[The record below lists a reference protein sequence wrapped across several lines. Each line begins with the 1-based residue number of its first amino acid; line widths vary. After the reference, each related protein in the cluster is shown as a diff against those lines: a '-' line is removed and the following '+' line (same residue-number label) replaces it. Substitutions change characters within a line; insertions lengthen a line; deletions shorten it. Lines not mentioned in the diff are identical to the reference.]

1 MKPRPT
7 LGEHLKNAAR
17 MRRPDSPCLDEQ
29 QAVAFYSG
37 SLSQEE
43 VEGVRNHLADCAAC
57 LDLAREARQF
67 VEAMSGPVDAP
78 PNQTAVE
85 GASRAPVRSQP
96 LTRRS
101 LWQTLRAY
109 LRVSPALAF
118 SVAAAVVVLAGSA
131 LLIAEVFRLQN
142 QLQNMQAAQGEKDRQ
157 LQELNQELAQ
167 ERARVEQLT
176 AELQGHTGTP
186 PQPDREPAR
195 VVDQRPSDK
204 TGREP
209 QRDRTGIAAFVLTP
223 SLVRDVT
230 RNKPFELS
238 ATTTQVELHVS
249 LGPDYYKSYRA
260 LLKTY
265 DGEQKL
271 SKSGLKAQSTASG
284 KRLVVIIPASLLD
297 KRDYVL
303 RLIGVGRKGDQEEL
317 DQYPFSVVKK

>member
-7 LGEHLKNAAR
+7 LGEHLKNVAR
-17 MRRPDSPCLDEQ
+17 MRRPASPCLDEQ

-43 VEGVRNHLADCAAC
+43 AEGVRNHLADCPAC
-57 LDLAREARQF
+57 LDLAREAQQF
-67 VEAMSGPVDAP
+67 VEAMSGPVDVP
-78 PNQTAVE
+78 PTQTVVE
-85 GASRAPVRSQP
+85 PASRGPAWSPPSK
-96 LTRRS
+96 RRS

-109 LRVSPALAF
+109 WHASPAIAF
-118 SVAAAVVVLAGSA
+118 SVVAAVALVAGSA
-131 LLIAEVFRLQN
+131 FLIARVFSLQN
-142 QLQNMQAAQGEKDRQ
+142 QLQNMQSAQGEKDRQ
-157 LQELNQELAQ
+157 LHEVELELAK
-167 ERARVEQLT
+167 ERSRVEQLT
-176 AELQGHTGTP
+176 AELQGRAGTP
-186 PQPDREPAR
+186 PQPDKEPAR
-195 VVDQRPSDK
+195 VVDQRQQDQ

-223 SLVRDVT
+223 SLVRDLT
-230 RNKPFELS
+230 QKKPFELS

-249 LGPDYYKSYRA
+249 LGTDYYKSYRA

-303 RLIGVGRKGDQEEL
+303 KLIGVTRKGDQEEL
-317 DQYPFSVVKK
+317 DQYPFSVVKE